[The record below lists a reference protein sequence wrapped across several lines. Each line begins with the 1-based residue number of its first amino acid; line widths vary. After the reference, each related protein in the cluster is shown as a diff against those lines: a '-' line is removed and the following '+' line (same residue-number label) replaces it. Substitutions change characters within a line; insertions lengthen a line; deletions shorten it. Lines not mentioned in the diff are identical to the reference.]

1 MFFSSRKISTTKNS
15 SQKII
20 YILEQKSLIKWSLHL
35 NRSWTDLVIME
46 WPLDVLDCK
55 FIHLCFQN
63 EPAEIKSTLTLV
75 LKPVPGG
82 TETENL

>member
-1 MFFSSRKISTTKNS
+1 MFFSAQKISMFFS

-35 NRSWTDLVIME
+35 NRSGTDLVIME

-63 EPAEIKSTLTLV
+63 E
-75 LKPVPGG
+75 
-82 TETENL
+82 N